1 MAREL
6 QSREE
11 LPPGMLVAQAIA
23 AKAIEQKAIELSPAA

>member
-6 QSREE
+6 QSRE
-11 LPPGMLVAQAIA
+11 PPGMLVAETIA